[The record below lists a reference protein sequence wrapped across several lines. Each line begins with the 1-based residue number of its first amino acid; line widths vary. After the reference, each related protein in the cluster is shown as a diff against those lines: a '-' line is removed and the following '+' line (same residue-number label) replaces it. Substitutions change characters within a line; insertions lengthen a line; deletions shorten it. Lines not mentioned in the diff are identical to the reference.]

1 MNYLYVVVPLVAV
14 DMEIKENKTLQE
26 NDEINIT
33 CSARSRP
40 LPHFTWF
47 VSGRQIHDN
56 YTITT
61 FDETGPSG
69 TSTLTY
75 TGNRTDN
82 ADRLYCV
89 ANSGEKQLDNGTYLS
104 ITCKIL

>member
-1 MNYLYVVVPLVAV
+1 MAV
-14 DMEIKENKTLQE
+14 DMEIKENITLQE
-26 NDEINIT
+26 NYEVNVT

-82 ADRLYCV
+82 AERLYCV
-89 ANSGEKQLDNGTYLS
+89 AESGEQQEESSDIFLS
-104 ITCKIL
+104 ITCKII